1 MCIVGLLHV
10 CIYTVYVPEEELR
23 VIVNLHVDAG
33 FWVLWVLGAG
43 CWVVVAEPGFSSR
56 MTHALNC

>member
-10 CIYTVYVPEEELR
+10 CICAVYVPEEELR

-43 CWVVVAEPGFSSR
+43 FWLPNLGF
-56 MTHALNC
+56 LKE